1 MSSYLNRSSL
11 HSKHSLRETFP
22 IMKLGLFISVTI
34 FMMLLLLCPDAA
46 EADVVVLKNGDRVTG
61 RIIKMQEKRLE
72 IDPGYADIM
81 KIKWEDIRS
90 ITTEIPMS
98 IQLFGEAE
106 RPETVEEGRAHRIYM
121 RTLGEEGP
129 IRLED
134 VRAINLTEQDYRG
147 YITAGGN
154 QTSGNTKTQAF
165 NISGTLT
172 YRRLEH
178 RYILDGKYNRAQANN
193 ADTANNGALSVKY
206 DYFVARRAYV
216 GGFNLAETDQFQN
229 LSLRNTSGVLLGY
242 DLLDREHHYL
252 SMGPGPAIVYQDF
265 TTTAP
270 TMTPSIAW
278 NLRYQFMFRGDDVVF
293 FHKHMVFKDVG
304 HGSATRVNADQGI
317 RVSIL
322 GTNWHVQFEI
332 DLRYNS
338 LPVADRKTTDT
349 NVIFGLS
356 YDIKP

>member
-1 MSSYLNRSSL
+1 
-11 HSKHSLRETFP
+11 
-22 IMKLGLFISVTI
+22 MKRGLCAGIAALT
-34 FMMLLLLCPDAA
+34 MLLLLSPYAA

-61 RIIKMQEKRLE
+61 RIIKMQDKRLE

-90 ITTEIPMS
+90 ITSEIPMS
-98 IQLFGEAE
+98 IQLFGEVDM
-106 RPETVEEGRAHRIYM
+106 PETVEEGRAHRIFV

-134 VRAINLTEQDYRG
+134 VRAINLSEQDYRG
-147 YITAGGN
+147 YISAGGN
-154 QTSGNTKTQAF
+154 QTSGNTQTQAF
-165 NISGTLT
+165 NISGNLT

-178 RYILDGKYNRAQANN
+178 RFILDGKYNRAQADN
-193 ADTANNGALSVKY
+193 ADTANNGAFGIRY
-206 DYFVARRAYV
+206 DYFVRRRAYV
-216 GGFNLAETDQFQN
+216 GGFNLVETDQFQN
-229 LSLRNTSGVLLGY
+229 LSMRNTTGAVLGY
-242 DLLDREHHYL
+242 DLLDREHHNL
-252 SMGPGPAIVYQDF
+252 SLAAGPAGVYQDF
-265 TTTAP
+265 TTEASTI
-270 TMTPSIAW
+270 TPSATW
-278 NLRYQFMFRGDDVVF
+278 LLRYQFMFRGDDVVF
-293 FHKHMVFKDVG
+293 FHKQQGFKDLG

-338 LPVADRKTTDT
+338 LPVFGRKSTDT
-349 NVIFGLS
+349 NTIFGLS